1 MKEIDQMLD
10 QWIHNSIIRAKLK
23 ELITKEINNMKK
35 KCITVLD
42 YETGRVYQYQVS
54 INKHA
59 EEYITFKG
67 HRLSNI
73 EWMEHDDSRLI
84 TN

>member
-54 INKHA
+54 ISKHA